1 MKIRLFWVVFFM
13 SSALN
18 SAQNTF
24 MMGSKQ
30 VMGYSSVYRG
40 CLIYQPLVTPQTGNS
55 CGYHAVFNAQGFLQC
70 LQGLDFDFMSAQARG
85 VLFGTDQAPWK
96 AFVLER
102 DPLYASG
109 DLVEADVLD
118 QMAQRFFPGIQ
129 NNFAVFDNDQNF
141 LGQRNARFNSINPK
155 QKQQNLD
162 TFFREVQ
169 QYIAAQTPCSYAFFI
184 NTANAFAGEVQQDAH
199 WVMLLFYKGSN
210 GVHTYYLADSTNQNI
225 TSSPFVTALIDRI
238 ERPLPPVASSSSTTT
253 QTRFPLK
260 KEQKSVP
267 HAPSSTLMLSEDEM
281 LARALEESKKEADA
295 LRILEQ
301 KQLETI
307 QNAARKREE
316 AQRMQAERELQEAL
330 RLSSLSLGNQMFSV
344 SMYEDE
350 QLKIALELSS
360 KEAELHRHTAQEQE
374 ELARAL
380 ELSLQMEPSRA
391 TIPKK
396 VVKDQPSQEALFAL
410 VAAQRNF
417 GPLSSSSSSTN
428 TSAETEEQ
436 KRRRVAREAAEKRA
450 QTAKKR

>member
-30 VMGYSSVYRG
+30 VKGYSSVYRG
-40 CLIYQPLVTPQTGNS
+40 CLIYQPLVAPQTGNS

-118 QMAQRFFPGIQ
+118 QMAQRFFPGIE

-141 LGQRNARFNSINPK
+141 LGQRNTHFNGIDSQ
-155 QKQQNLD
+155 QKQRNLD

-169 QYIAAQTPCSYAFFI
+169 QYIAGKTPCFYVFFI
-184 NTANAFAGEVQQDAH
+184 NTANAFAGEVQQGAH
-199 WVMLLFYKGSN
+199 WFMVLFYKGSN
-210 GVHTYYLADSTNQNI
+210 GVHTYYLANSTNKNI

-253 QTRFPLK
+253 QTRFSLK
-260 KEQKSVP
+260 KEQKSIP

-295 LRILEQ
+295 LRMLEEQ
-301 KQLETI
+301 KQLEKMQRQI
-307 QNAARKREE
+307 EE
-316 AQRMQAERELQEAL
+316 AQRMQAETELQEAL
-330 RLSSLSLGNQMFSV
+330 RLSSLSLGNQMLSV
-344 SMYEDE
+344 SIYEEE
-350 QLKIALELSS
+350 QLKMALELSS
-360 KEAELHRHTAQEQE
+360 KEAELHRLATQEEE

-380 ELSLQMEPSRA
+380 ELSLNVEPPRA
-391 TIPKK
+391 TIAKK
-396 VVKDQPSQEALFAL
+396 VVENKLTQEELFAL

-417 GPLSSSSSSTN
+417 GALSSLSSSNN
-428 TSAETEEQ
+428 TSTETEEQ
-436 KRRRVAREAAEKRA
+436 KRRRVAREAVEKRV

>member
-40 CLIYQPLVTPQTGNS
+40 CFIYQPLVIPQTGNS

-85 VLFGTDQAPWK
+85 VLFGTDQAPWRR
-96 AFVLER
+96 FVLER

-118 QMAQRFFPGIQ
+118 QMAQRFFPGIE

-155 QKQQNLD
+155 QKQRNLD

-169 QYIAAQTPCSYAFFI
+169 QSIAAKTPCSYVFFI
-184 NTANAFAGEVQQDAH
+184 NTANAFAGEVQHNAH
-199 WVMLLFYKGSN
+199 WLMLLFYKDSN
-210 GVHTYYLADSTNQNI
+210 GVHTYYIADSTNQNL
-225 TSSPFVTALIDRI
+225 TNSPFITALIDRI
-238 ERPLPPVASSSSTTT
+238 ELPLPPVASSSSTTT
-253 QTRFPLK
+253 QTRFSLK
-260 KEQKSVP
+260 KEKKSIT

-295 LRILEQ
+295 LLILEQ

-307 QNAARKREE
+307 QNAVRKRGE
-316 AQRMQAERELQEAL
+316 AQRIQAERELQEAL
-330 RLSSLSLGNQMFSV
+330 RLNSLSLGNQMFSV
-344 SMYEDE
+344 SIYED
-350 QLKIALELSS
+350 
-360 KEAELHRHTAQEQE
+360 ELHRHTVQEQK

-417 GPLSSSSSSTN
+417 GALSSSSSSNN
-428 TSAETEEQ
+428 TSTETAEQ
-436 KRRRVAREAAEKRA
+436 KRRRVAREAAEKRV